1 MTPSVRRLRA
11 AAILALAFAAAGAV
25 QADTAPLGADLDGLL
40 DYARTHNPGF
50 AVERLEAL
58 AAHERVGP
66 AGALPDPT
74 FQIEL
79 MDATNTMRGGPTTL
93 IPGEV
98 GETRYRISQPLP
110 GWGKRELD
118 SRAAAAQAARSDAA
132 RDAAW
137 LELATEIK
145 EAWLRHYA
153 ASREAALNRE
163 ALALLEG
170 LEATTLARYR
180 LGLVEQQAVL
190 RAQREIT
197 AQRLALVAVEQRR
210 ASTSAALNALLAR
223 APDAPL
229 AEPAE
234 LPAPDDVL
242 ALAELVERARMRNPG
257 LAAEAHGIDAARLE
271 RDRTFRD
278 RYPDFGVGLTYNR
291 PRSGRESW
299 DVMFEVMIPL
309 QQSARRGREREAER
323 MVEAADARRA
333 AAEARLLGDLGRA
346 HAQYR
351 AGRETLR
358 LLRGVLLPQ
367 AEATR
372 DATRAAFETARVDF
386 DSVLEAERELI
397 DTWFTLLEAD
407 VETRLA
413 LFEIEKLVGETL

>member
-1 MTPSVRRLRA
+1 ML
-11 AAILALAFAAAGAV
+11 LALAVWQSPAL
-25 QADTAPLGADLDGLL
+25 ADDAPLGATLAGLL
-40 DYARTHNPGF
+40 EYARTHNPGF

-58 AAHERVGP
+58 AAHERIGP
-66 AGALPDPT
+66 AGALPDPI

-93 IPGEV
+93 VPGEV
-98 GETRYRISQPLP
+98 GETRYRIVQPLP

-118 SRAAAAQAARSDAA
+118 VRAAAAQAARRDAA

-137 LELATEIK
+137 LELATTIK

-210 ASTSAALNALLAR
+210 VSTAAALNALLAR

-234 LPAPDDVL
+234 LPALGETP
-242 ALAELVERARMRNPG
+242 ALAELLERARARNPS
-257 LAAEAHGIDAARLE
+257 LAAEAYGIDAARLA
-271 RDRTFRD
+271 RDRSFRD

-309 QQSARRGREREAER
+309 QQSARRSREREAER

-333 AAEARLLGDLGRA
+333 AAEARLLGELGSA

-351 AGRETLR
+351 TGHERLR

-397 DTWFTLLEAD
+397 ETWFALLEAD

-413 LFEIEKLVGETL
+413 LFEMEKLVGEPL